1 MKCARFVLVKEG
13 IYINNKAEE
22 VFILPDKK
30 NLCIRPEAL
39 DKMDGYRQLRQFDKE
54 AGGILIG
61 RVLVE
66 DGNYI
71 IDDVSEPMPTD
82 KRART
87 RFSRKPEGHQE
98 YFNDVWEREDGRCF
112 YLGEWHT
119 HPEKVPVPSSVDRKG
134 WDRLLNIGY
143 EIGCLFFIIVGIDQ
157 LKVWYG
163 YGEEPLVVELK
174 RRKIS

>member
-1 MKCARFVLVKEG
+1 MNNVLSVLKKEG
-13 IYINNKAEE
+13 ICINNQVEE
-22 VFILPDKK
+22 VFILPDNKI
-30 NLCIRPEAL
+30 LYIRPEAL
-39 DKMDGYRQLRQFDKE
+39 EKMNNYRQISWSDPE

-82 KRART
+82 KRSRA

-98 YFNDVWEREDGRCF
+98 YYNDVWERENGRCF

-119 HPEKVPVPSSVDRKG
+119 HPERVPVPSSIDRKD
-134 WDRLLNIGY
+134 WNRLLNIGY
-143 EIGCLFFIIVGIDQ
+143 ETGCLFFIILGIEE

-163 YGEEPLVVELK
+163 TEDIIIELK
-174 RRKIS
+174 RRN